1 MVASSNE
8 DGATSFE
15 DVLNR
20 LKEAT
25 NTFSDSEFARKAL
38 NKGQSTI
45 SSAKERGKLPPIWVE
60 TVAKNYHISSDWLF
74 FGEGLMRRGDS
85 TEVTHPRE
93 APGGCAKCAG
103 LEIEMGKERDM
114 NRDLVAENRQLWKE
128 NGELKVKIGE
138 LNVQNVKLEGELDT
152 AQTMAKEYYERL
164 QARAAPEEDTPHE
177 ATRDCA

>member
-1 MVASSNE
+1 M
-8 DGATSFE
+8 TSELFSFDE
-15 DVLNR
+15 VLSR
-20 LKEAT
+20 LKKST
-25 NTFSDSEFARKAL
+25 GSGSDTELAL
-38 NKGQSTI
+38 NLGLSQGSI
-45 SSAKERGKLPPIWVE
+45 SGAKQKRKIPPGWIISVATTFGVSA
-60 TVAKNYHISSDWLF
+60 DWLLS
-74 FGEGLMRRGDS
+74 GNGPMKLGDL
-85 TEVTHPRE
+85 TEVAHPRE
-93 APGGCAKCAG
+93 APSGCAKCAG